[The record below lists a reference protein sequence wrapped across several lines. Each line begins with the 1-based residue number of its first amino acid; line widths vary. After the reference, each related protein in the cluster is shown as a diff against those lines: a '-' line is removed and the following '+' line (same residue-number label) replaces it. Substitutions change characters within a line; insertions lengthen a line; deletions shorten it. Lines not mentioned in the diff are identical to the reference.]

1 MESSTMESPSK
12 VDITVAV
19 ISPTEVVKQHNR
31 GDKVVR
37 VVEQPD
43 TKSFHSMVPPVGV
56 IELHNQ
62 EDKVDRTVE
71 QSGTESLHDMVVP
84 VVEVVEQDNE
94 EDEFVGTIEQ
104 PATESVNDTSAH
116 VEVAEQGSQV
126 YDVVAVV
133 GQPNRASETSTIEFR
148 HETFETFKFKALQ
161 IFYNLFPCHSNSV
174 VKVERLIGG
183 SFNRVISITVTRRIS
198 KAKQNPWLP
207 PILKQACGIRE
218 AKVQQQTDK
227 YVLRIPRQ
235 RNEKMASQIATLAYA
250 YRNLPWPVPHNL
262 IHDLGENNALGQAYM
277 LQSRLPGES
286 LVDLWPKLNLEQ
298 KKSATRQ
305 ITQIVL
311 DLHKLTSRSPGTIS
325 SANSAYDLGAAPKLD
340 SLPLGHHSKETTP
353 APRQTTILKW
363 ILDRC
368 NQWKSAED
376 RHEAYCTYGAWDS
389 LANMAKKLHKSGLL
403 PDQDAFHLCHQDLQ
417 LRNVMAV
424 VEGNETVNIS
434 GVLDWDSAIFAP
446 KFVSLR
452 APFFLWTPYDADE
465 EDESLAPMIP
475 EDPEHKVLKK
485 LYESLVDPAVLR
497 IAYAP
502 EYILARQMFQLLQW
516 GFETDFHIKLAE
528 KIRDGFEKLRL

>member
-1 MESSTMESPSK
+1 MESSTMESSNK
-12 VDITVAV
+12 VEITQAF
-19 ISPTEVVKQHNR
+19 ISSIEVVEQHNR
-31 GDKVVR
+31 EDGVVGN
-37 VVEQPD
+37 VEQPD
-43 TKSFHSMVPPVGV
+43 TESIH
-56 IELHNQ
+56 
-62 EDKVDRTVE
+62 DTVA
-71 QSGTESLHDMVVP
+71 P
-84 VVEVVEQDNE
+84 VVEVVEQDNQ
-94 EDEFVGTIEQ
+94 EDEVAGAVEQ
-104 PATESVNDTSAH
+104 LATESVNNTSAH
-116 VEVAEQGSQV
+116 VELAEQGSQG
-126 YDVVAVV
+126 DNVVAVV
-133 GQPNRASETSTIEFR
+133 KQPNRASETSTIEFR

-161 IFYNLFPCHSNSV
+161 LFYNLFPYHSNSA

-198 KAKQNPWLP
+198 KAKENPWLP
-207 PILKQACGIRE
+207 PILKKACGIRE
-218 AKVQQQTDK
+218 AKIQQQTDM

-262 IHDLGENNALGQAYM
+262 IHDLGEDNALGQAYM

-298 KKSATRQ
+298 KRSATRQ

-353 APRQTTILKW
+353 APRQTTTLKW

-376 RHEAYCTYGAWDS
+376 RHEAYYTYGAWDS

-403 PDQDAFHLCHQDLQ
+403 PDQDAFHFCHQDLQ

-424 VEGNETVNIS
+424 VEGNETVSIS

-446 KFVSLR
+446 KFVSPR
-452 APFFLWTPYDADE
+452 APFFLWTPCDADE
-465 EDESLAPMIP
+465 EDECLAPMTP
-475 EDPEHKVLKK
+475 EDPEHKVLKE

-502 EYILARQMFQLLQW
+502 EYILARQMLQLLQW